1 VFTQSWCNYKIKS
14 QKWFFWGK
22 KHLQYQ
28 VFFSYLKT
36 LLLLEH
42 LSFTLTLFFVLF
54 KSASIAAWVIDLV
67 LSRRRLKFHF
77 TSFVHFSVRTFW
89 ETAYCPRPRAFLVY
103 IIGPNFFYVG
113 LSDIIFIQVK
123 LNFIRWKI

>member
-1 VFTQSWCNYKIKS
+1 
-14 QKWFFWGK
+14 
-22 KHLQYQ
+22 
-28 VFFSYLKT
+28 
-36 LLLLEH
+36 LLLEH

-103 IIGPNFFYVG
+103 IIGPNFFLCWTVWYYFYSSKIKFYP
-113 LSDIIFIQVK
+113 LKNII
-123 LNFIRWKI
+123 